1 MVLDALAAPFRILV
15 WQRAAI
21 RTFVQREIRTRYA
34 TSAMGIGWTVIRP
47 LSLLVLYTFVFS
59 RVMQVKFDESASTS
73 DFAFLLFCGLVP
85 WLAFSDG
92 LTRAT
97 TAITDQAQLVK
108 RIRFPSEI
116 LPVHQVLVALAI
128 ESVGLLILLGGLVVA
143 GRPPGWTLVLLLPV
157 LLPQFLFTTGLA
169 WILAALSVFLPDV
182 RHLVAFGLTFWM
194 YGTPIFYPLHLVP
207 DRIEWLFRL
216 NPLTYLVEA
225 YRGAVFHHRGLELVP
240 YGAFCAA
247 SLVVFIGGYWVF
259 QRFKYEF
266 PDVL

>member
-47 LSLLVLYTFVFS
+47 LSLLVLYTFIFS
-59 RVMQVKFDESASTS
+59 RVLSVRFGESGSTS
-73 DFAFLLFCGLVP
+73 DFAFILFCGLVP

-116 LPVHQVLVALAI
+116 LPVHQVLVALVI
-128 ESVGLLILLGGLVVA
+128 ESVGLLILLAGLVVA
-143 GRPPGWTLVLLLPV
+143 GRPPGWTVVLLLPV

-169 WILAALSVFLPDV
+169 WTLAALSVFLPDI
-182 RHLVAFGLTFWM
+182 RHLVVFGLTFWM
-194 YGTPIFYPLHLVP
+194 YGTPIFYPLHQVP
-207 DRIEWLFRL
+207 DRIEWVFRL
-216 NPLTYLVEA
+216 NPLTYVVEA
-225 YRGAVFHHRGLELVP
+225 YRAAVIDHRGLELVP
-240 YGAFCAA
+240 YGAFCAV
-247 SLVVFIGGYWVF
+247 SLVMFIAGYWIF